1 LSVIHEAEP
10 GQLGP
15 GVIELVRRQAKDSP
29 DRRTGIVT
37 PAVFVS
43 DDNQEEVEGQ
53 GFMGELLQIPPMKE
67 PVIND
72 GIAFGPTHGVGDTGD
87 PA

>member
-1 LSVIHEAEP
+1 M
-10 GQLGP
+10 
-15 GVIELVRRQAKDSP
+15 IELVRRQAKDSP